1 MRTSVSLNDEL
12 SSYVSEISSLAG
24 ENDAEAIRE
33 TIRHAKAQEERVTE
47 LESRTDELQD
57 EVDELETEVNRLKNE
72 KRLILEDREEK
83 AELVNYV
90 EQERTAEQQ
99 WREAGLGT
107 RLKWKL
113 FGMDSD

>member
-1 MRTSVSLNDEL
+1 MGRITFTAEDEHEKIVSAVQAEDDVE
-12 SSYVSEISSLAG
+12 SQSAAVRECISRYEDLQH
-24 ENDAEAIRE
+24 EVDA
-33 TIRHAKAQEERVTE
+33 
-47 LESRTDELQD
+47 LES
-57 EVDELETEVNRLKNE
+57 EVNRLKNE
-72 KRLILEDREEK
+72 KRLILEDRDEK

-113 FGMDSD
+113 FGMDADATA

>member
-1 MRTSVSLNDEL
+1 MGRITFTADEEHE
-12 SSYVSEISSLAG
+12 EIV
-24 ENDAEAIRE
+24 DAVQAEKDVESKSEAIRE
-33 TIRHAKAQEERVTE
+33 CI
-47 LESRTDELQD
+47 SRYADLQH

-72 KRLILEDREEK
+72 KRLILKDREEK

-107 RLKWKL
+107 RLKWRL

>member
-1 MRTSVSLNDEL
+1 MGRITFTADEQHEKVVESVQAEKDVESK
-12 SSYVSEISSLAG
+12 S
-24 ENDAEAIRE
+24 EAIRKC
-33 TIRHAKAQEERVTE
+33 I
-47 LESRTDELQD
+47 SRYEELQH

>member
-1 MRTSVSLNDEL
+1 MGRITFTADEQHE
-12 SSYVSEISSLAG
+12 EIV
-24 ENDAEAIRE
+24 DAVQAEKDVESKSEAIRKC
-33 TIRHAKAQEERVTE
+33 I
-47 LESRTDELQD
+47 SRYEELQH

-90 EQERTAEQQ
+90 EHERTAEQQ

-107 RLKWKL
+107 RLKWRL